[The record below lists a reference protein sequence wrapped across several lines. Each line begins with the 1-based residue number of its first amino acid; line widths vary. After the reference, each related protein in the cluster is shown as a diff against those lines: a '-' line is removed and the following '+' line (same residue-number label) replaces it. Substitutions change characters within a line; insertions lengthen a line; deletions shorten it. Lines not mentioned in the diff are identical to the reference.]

1 MRRLILATMLLSSVL
16 GAQTTGAFAQST
28 VSVDNAWSRA
38 QMAGR
43 NGAVYLTLTGKEG
56 GDRLTGASSPAA
68 GKVELHES
76 VMDQGV
82 MKMREVK
89 EMPVPAGGKVTLQP
103 GGLHLMLMN
112 LKQPLKEGETVSVTL
127 VFEKAGAVTTM
138 ATIAKAGAA
147 MPDAGHG
154 QHGHQHR

>member
-16 GAQTTGAFAQST
+16 GVQATGAFAQTT

-56 GDRLTGASSPAA
+56 GDRLTGASSPVAS
-68 GKVELHES
+68 KVELHET

-82 MKMREVK
+82 MKMREIK

-127 VFEKAGAVTTM
+127 VFEKAGAVTAS
-138 ATIAKAGAA
+138 ATVAKAGAA